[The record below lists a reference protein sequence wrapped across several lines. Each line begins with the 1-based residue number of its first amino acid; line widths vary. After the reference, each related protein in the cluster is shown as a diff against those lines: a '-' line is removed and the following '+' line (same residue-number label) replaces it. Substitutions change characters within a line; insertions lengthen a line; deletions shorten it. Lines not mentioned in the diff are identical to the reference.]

1 MIGYMRAF
9 TSLFRPST
17 RNGLYYAQGKRIER
31 LEATQFING
40 KCSKLSLTQRTVTTL
55 SLTSKKRKGN
65 KITMVTAYDYPSA
78 MHVQRAG
85 IDILL
90 VGDSAAMVELGY
102 ETTQPVTLDQ
112 MIHHCQAVK
121 RGADQGGGKKK
132 ALLVGDMPLGTYEYR
147 DIDIALTNAYRM
159 VKEAGMDAVKL
170 EVRFF
175 PLALLLSLIVYPY
188 FTFLSN
194 IALGW
199 KYTAS

>member
-1 MIGYMRAF
+1 MRAF
-9 TSLFRPST
+9 ASLFRTT
-17 RNGLYYAQGKRIER
+17 RNGLQHLQGRKR
-31 LEATQFING
+31 LERANATQLQIG
-40 KCSKLSLTQRTVTTL
+40 RCSIPSLNKRTVTTL

-90 VGDSAAMVELGY
+90 VGDAAAMVELGF
-102 ETTQPVTLDQ
+102 ETTQPMTLDQ

-121 RGADQGGGKKK
+121 RGAAQGGGKKK
-132 ALLVGDMPLGTYEYR
+132 TLLVGDMPLGTYEYK
-147 DIDIALTNAYRM
+147 DVDIALTNAYRF

-170 EVRFF
+170 EVR
-175 PLALLLSLIVYPY
+175 LLPFVLLFLLVIYEHY
-188 FTFLSN
+188 TNLSN
-194 IALGW
+194 IAIAIGW